1 MSTRSVV
8 ARSGKNEGEFAGVYV
23 HWDGAPTTRG
33 PILWQIIHQEFKGDL
48 KAALVALIDKHRAGW
63 SSLSRD
69 GVRNCYCHPQRSKDA
84 THKGR
89 KPEPASEFTRKHVVK
104 GGTGLEWAYVFDE
117 ERNRLFVRD
126 LRHDAESLIE
136 LAEAE
141 PDWAVIEC
149 GEDFERCSHY
159 AWFHGLLPK
168 TSNLSTQA
176 WLGNRELEF
185 HDAVAFIING
195 KRWAA
200 AGSGGN
206 SDYYNRT
213 RGKAWP
219 RNTWVASVKAKNG
232 RRIDAAVA
240 LIKDGSYF
248 PIPSVTWI
256 YPPTK
261 RNPQETLVTE

>member
-1 MSTRSVV
+1 
-8 ARSGKNEGEFAGVYV
+8 
-23 HWDGAPTTRG
+23 
-33 PILWQIIHQEFKGDL
+33 
-48 KAALVALIDKHRAGW
+48 
-63 SSLSRD
+63 
-69 GVRNCYCHPQRSKDA
+69 
-84 THKGR
+84 
-89 KPEPASEFTRKHVVK
+89 VVK